1 MSRVEEQQQKAAA
14 EAERLQKQQDRAA
27 RDAKK
32 ADTQQRFGD
41 LVKAGVQR
49 QEAHTQK
56 ELLRQQGE
64 QLGQQHLGK
73 ANQAARDARL
83 ARGGVVQHT
92 RLMEQVKS
100 FQGTLEGRR
109 TETEETHKGRVETRE
124 EGLGKTREA
133 TEERVTDLD
142 RKKEARSERDK
153 ELARADAKAE
163 ARVNAAIDGSKGN
176 RGEGGGSQD
185 PSAGAAPTTKGI
197 DGAQAAE
204 GAAAAHEVKQI
215 PDEILEALASEV
227 YVGVSERGLAEMRIE
242 LKEGVLQGA
251 TLRVEAD
258 NGKIH
263 LRFEGLSGHAK
274 NLVSACEGDLARR
287 LADKGIRLESL
298 TV

>member
-32 ADTQQRFGD
+32 TETQQRFGE
-41 LVKAGVQR
+41 LLRSGGQR
-49 QEAHTQK
+49 QEQDLRQS
-56 ELLRQQGE
+56 LLRQQGE
-64 QLGQQHLGK
+64 QLGQQQLGK
-73 ANQAARDARL
+73 ANQAARDALL
-83 ARGGVVQHT
+83 ARGGVVQHA

-100 FQGTLEGRR
+100 FQGTLEGQRAQ
-109 TETEETHKGRVETRE
+109 TEETHKGRVETRE
-124 EGLGKTREA
+124 EGLGKAREA
-133 TEERVTDLD
+133 VEERVTDLD

-153 ELARADAKAE
+153 ELARAEAKAE
-163 ARVNAAIDGSKGN
+163 ARVNAAIDGSGQK
-176 RGEGGGSQD
+176 RGDGGGAQD
-185 PSAGAAPTTKGI
+185 PAGGGQVALKGT
-197 DGAQAAE
+197 DGVGAAE
-204 GAAAAHEVKQI
+204 GAAPAHEVKQI

-287 LADKGIRLESL
+287 LADKGIHLASL
-298 TV
+298 SV